1 MEWSTPGGVIDP
13 TDASLLAGLAREVE
27 EETGL
32 VVAEWEGPLYEVRA
46 VAEGLGWSLRCEVH
60 RALAFEGALHVDDP
74 DGIVV
79 DAAFT
84 GPTEWGDLLDACSA
98 WVREPLL
105 DWLEQRWGPHEYR
118 AYTLRRVRR
127 PTRGRSESCARH
139 RCEPTTIDPS
149 ILHVDLDAFYAS
161 VEQLEDPSL
170 VGKPVIVGGLGPRGV
185 VAAASYEAR
194 RFGVYSATPMARA
207 RRACPD
213 GVFLAPRFDLY
224 SEKSREVM
232 AILRSFT
239 PLVEPIASDEAFLD
253 VGGAARIHGT
263 GPECAVAIRRR
274 VRDETGLTASVG
286 VAVTKLLAKLA
297 SDLAKPDGLL
307 VVAPGTELEFLHP
320 LPVERLWGVGPATR
334 KRLAGLGVA
343 TVGELAALPEAA
355 LVSAVGGA
363 HGRHLHA
370 LAWNRDDRPVEPSRV
385 AKSIGHEETF
395 PTDITDLASLEHE
408 VVRLADSV
416 ASRLRAAGRAGRTV
430 QLKVRY
436 AGFRTIT
443 RSRTLRE
450 PTDLAADIAAVAGGL
465 LRDVPDLSR
474 RHPAPRRVDAAALG
488 AGAARSSPTCSA
500 RGSVPRT
507 GPRRAWPRRFRRG
520 RRQALER
527 TLDAVRA
534 RFGKDSVGPGVS
546 RVEQTPAVRENR
558 DA

>member
-1 MEWSTPGGVIDP
+1 MTGSVPER
-13 TDASLLAGLAREVE
+13 TDA
-27 EETGL
+27 
-32 VVAEWEGPLYEVRA
+32 
-46 VAEGLGWSLRCEVH
+46 
-60 RALAFEGALHVDDP
+60 
-74 DGIVV
+74 
-79 DAAFT
+79 
-84 GPTEWGDLLDACSA
+84 
-98 WVREPLL
+98 
-105 DWLEQRWGPHEYR
+105 
-118 AYTLRRVRR
+118 
-127 PTRGRSESCARH
+127 
-139 RCEPTTIDPS
+139 S

-194 RFGVYSATPMARA
+194 TFGVYSATPMARA

-253 VGGAARIHGT
+253 VAGATRIHGD
-263 GPECAVAIRRR
+263 GPACAVAIRRR

-286 VAVTKLLAKLA
+286 VAVSKLLAKLA
-297 SDLAKPDGLL
+297 SDIAKPDGLL
-307 VVAPGTELEFLHP
+307 VVVPGTELEFLHP

-334 KRLAGLGVA
+334 KRLAGLGVT
-343 TVGELAALPEAA
+343 TVGDLAALPEPA

-363 HGRHLHA
+363 HGRHLYA
-370 LAWNRDDRPVEPSRV
+370 LAWNRDERPVEPSRV
-385 AKSIGHEETF
+385 VKSIGHEETF
-395 PTDITDLASLEHE
+395 PTDITDVATLEHV

-416 ASRLRAAGRAGRTV
+416 ASRLRAACRAGRTV

-450 PTDLAADIAAVAGGL
+450 PTDLAADIAAVASAL
-465 LRDVPDLSR
+465 LRDVPHLEDGIRLIGVSMQQLAA
-474 RHPAPRRVDAAALG
+474 PAP
-488 AGAARSSPTCSA
+488 SSQPDLFSQETHADTEEAHGEPAPPVSPRA
-500 RGSVPRT
+500 ERG
-507 GPRRAWPRRFRRG
+507 
-520 RRQALER
+520 ALER
-527 TLDAVRA
+527 TIDAVRA
-534 RFGKDSVGPGVS
+534 RFGQNAVGPGAP
-546 RVEQTPAVRENR
+546 RVEQTPAVRENG

>member
-1 MEWSTPGGVIDP
+1 M
-13 TDASLLAGLAREVE
+13 
-27 EETGL
+27 TGF
-32 VVAEWEGPLYEVRA
+32 VPERMT
-46 VAEGLGWSLRCEVH
+46 R
-60 RALAFEGALHVDDP
+60 
-74 DGIVV
+74 
-79 DAAFT
+79 FT
-84 GPTEWGDLLDACSA
+84 ATA
-98 WVREPLL
+98 
-105 DWLEQRWGPHEYR
+105 
-118 AYTLRRVRR
+118 
-127 PTRGRSESCARH
+127 
-139 RCEPTTIDPS
+139 PS

-194 RFGVYSATPMARA
+194 AFGVYSATPMTRA
-207 RRACPD
+207 RRACPN

-224 SEKSREVM
+224 SEKSRAVM

-253 VGGAARIHGT
+253 VGGAARIHGS
-263 GPECAVAIRRR
+263 GPDCASAIRRR

-334 KRLAGLGVA
+334 KRLADLGVA
-343 TVGELAALPEAA
+343 TVGELAALPEPA

-395 PTDITDLASLEHE
+395 PTDIRDLAGLEHV

-450 PTDLAADIAAVAGGL
+450 PTDLAADIAAVAGAL
-465 LRDVPDLSR
+465 LRDVPDLEVGIRLIGVSMQQLSVPEPAR
-474 RHPAPRRVDAAALG
+474 QPDLFGPDLFGPDRYAEDSTPRPGPAPAV
-488 AGAARSSPTCSA
+488 S
-500 RGSVPRT
+500 PRT
-507 GPRRAWPRRFRRG
+507 D
-520 RRQALER
+520 RQALER

-534 RFGKDSVGPGVS
+534 RFGQDAVGPGAP
-546 RVEQTPAVRENR
+546 RVEQTAAVRENR